1 VSDVSSV
8 DIEMTMN
15 APLPRVWEA
24 MVDVSSFPKFM
35 NAVNDTQ
42 ILDQVTNGRRT
53 TAWSVML
60 KGSLLKWT
68 ERDDIDENSHSINF
82 CQIKG
87 DLDRFE
93 GTWRATELDSDSV
106 HVHLHAEFD
115 IGIPLLT
122 DMLTPVAAQALRES
136 HEEILE
142 SIQQRASE

>member
-1 VSDVSSV
+1 
-8 DIEMTMN
+8 
-15 APLPRVWEA
+15 

-35 NAVNDTQ
+35 NAVNDTR
-42 ILDQVTNGRRT
+42 ILDQTTGGQRT
-53 TAWSVML
+53 TEWSVVL

-68 ERDDIDENSHSINF
+68 ELDEIDESTHCISF
-82 CQIKG
+82 AQVSG

-93 GTWRATELDSDSV
+93 GTWQATAVDSSSV
-106 HVHLHAEFD
+106 HVALHAEFD

-142 SIQQRASE
+142 SIQKRASE